1 MNIHDDGRSGGVA
14 VGTTTRTAPSFME
27 RAILSVLVLTVVFGL
42 AVDTRSHRES
52 AQIDSFFTR
61 SHALA
66 YAASSACAV
75 FLLYLV
81 RKRQTAGHKRLAA
94 IPLGL
99 ESAIAGLGVYVLGGI
114 GDMWWHTTYGVEQE
128 LKILFS
134 PTHLLLMCAML
145 MLAFGPIRSA
155 WMADDNADAENAAG
169 DNSQLSRWTGL
180 SRMWPVALAAGCI
193 TAVLNIFFTYSS
205 PFETAVFTTKVPPLF
220 GQFAQF
226 LFTASTMAVFT
237 HTVVFFGVMML
248 VMRRWE
254 LPLGTFLLAFAVP
267 AGSMFV
273 YFDWSYNRRITALL
287 VGAVVCEIVNL
298 ALALIRSS
306 WFTARTQFR
315 VFAAIT
321 PPLFWS
327 AYLLVTK
334 NGDPISWSREQWTGT
349 IIWTGIIGLGLS
361 VLFLPPRL
369 NHPTY
374 LD

>member
-14 VGTTTRTAPSFME
+14 VKPTTRTATAFVE
-27 RAILSVLVLTVVFGL
+27 RAILSLLVLTVVFGL

-52 AQIDSFFTR
+52 DQIDSFFTR

-81 RKRQTAGHKRLAA
+81 RKQQTIGRKRFAA

-114 GDMWWHTTYGVEQE
+114 GDMWWHTAYGVEQE

-145 MLAFGPIRSA
+145 MLALGPIRSA
-155 WMADDNADAENAAG
+155 WMADDPSTADDEQVN
-169 DNSQLSRWTGL
+169 RWTGL

-205 PFETAVFTTKVPPLF
+205 PFETAVFTTKVPALF
-220 GQFAQF
+220 GQFSQF

-237 HTVVFFGVMML
+237 HTVIFFGVMML
-248 VMRRWE
+248 IMRRWE
-254 LPLGTFLLAFAVP
+254 LPLGSFLLAFAVP
-267 AGSMFV
+267 AFSMFV

-287 VGAVVCEIVNL
+287 LGAVVCEIVNA
-298 ALALIRSS
+298 ALSLIRSS
-306 WFTARTQFR
+306 HFTARIRFR

-321 PPLFWS
+321 PPLFW
-327 AYLLVTK
+327 ATYLLVTK
-334 NGDPISWSREQWTGT
+334 NGDPITWSREQWTGT
-349 IIWTGIIGLGLS
+349 IFWTGIIGLGLS

-369 NHPTY
+369 NRPTY